1 MFDARLRPLID
12 PPLDAAGGRLARAGV
27 SADAVTLAGFAC
39 GLCAAASIACGVM
52 LAGALLILANR
63 LADGLDGA
71 VARAGARTD
80 RGGYLD
86 IVLDFFFYG
95 AIPFAFAVQNGTDNA
110 LAAAALLLAFYMNG
124 ASFLGFSVMAAK
136 RGITTDVQGAKS
148 LYYLGGLAE
157 GAETIA
163 VFLAMCLLPQW
174 FAVLAY
180 GFAAICVVSAVSRV
194 VLVARML
201 S

>member
-27 SADAVTLAGFAC
+27 SADVVTLAGFAC
-39 GLCAAASIACGVM
+39 GLCAAASIACGAM
-52 LAGALLILANR
+52 LAGALLIVANR

-71 VARAGARTD
+71 VARAGSKTD

-95 AIPFAFAVQNGTDNA
+95 AIPFAFAVQNGGANA
-110 LAAAALLLAFYMNG
+110 LPAAALLLGFYMNG

-136 RGITTDVQGAKS
+136 RGITTEVQGSKS

-163 VFLAMCLLPQW
+163 VFLAMCLFPQW
-174 FAVLAY
+174 FPVLAY
-180 GFAAICVVSAVSRV
+180 GFAAVCVVSALSRV